1 MNYKTLSGILGVAV
15 FVLLWMVLFDSGIS
29 FQGRSSAPVS
39 IPEIKELGQQIPAGF
54 PAEFLPPQ
62 GAIDLKY
69 YTSKFEGNS
78 DLSQIFF
85 TAQDADS
92 LTSYYQKVFKDNG
105 WQIQGTNNE
114 PNDRFV
120 VASKG
125 QTNSAFFVYIVSGSD
140 GSIRTQARLSFG
152 QMGEK

>member
-85 TAQDADS
+85 T
-92 LTSYYQKVFKDNG
+92 
-105 WQIQGTNNE
+105 GTIGLSS
-114 PNDRFV
+114 PLRARPTVRFLFILFLEV
-120 VASKG
+120 TA
-125 QTNSAFFVYIVSGSD
+125 VSGRKRD
-140 GSIRTQARLSFG
+140 
-152 QMGEK
+152 